1 MMSQMFGLNQIT
13 VWTRVQEYRWSLF
26 TIDECVPQEAALWT
40 QVSRFDEAILAKCEN
55 VHFTY
60 EGIWVASYY

>member
-26 TIDECVPQEAALWT
+26 TIDECVPQEAAL
-40 QVSRFDEAILAKCEN
+40 
-55 VHFTY
+55 
-60 EGIWVASYY
+60 